1 MARISSYDQD
11 SSLNV
16 ADKLLGTDSAT
27 GATKNF
33 TLDSVLGLVNDGGLV
48 QAFDGSTFQFTDY
61 VAPGSTPQGVLNL
74 NEGTASTT
82 AFSAINQIFISVKDT
97 SGLSLAEY
105 LDNTADDFIKIS
117 KKDNL
122 NNFGIFEV
130 TAIQTTGSG
139 QYRKLTVTPRGTNGN
154 LTVGQKYFV
163 ANYSA
168 LYDQDFSDDAITEFG
183 DVANTFFT
191 GSTASQLTAAG
202 SGSIITTAE
211 RTSLTN
217 FTNNGLVHGD
227 VVNNLTTN
235 TTDVP
240 LSANQGLV
248 LKGLIDGINTLL
260 QSDDTN
266 LDTIQE
272 VVDFIK
278 TNKSTLDSL
287 GISNISGLQAALDAK
302 EPSVTGK
309 GLSANDFTDALLTKL
324 NSIAANAEVNVQA
337 DFNAVSGDA
346 LILNKPTDLTVLSG
360 HNVTELADVT
370 SAGSGAIISSAE
382 RTKLNAIEASADV
395 TDTANVVAALSAGSN
410 ITISAGGE
418 IAATNTNTTY
428 DLSVHDSGDDA
439 IIRLSGSDSTTDN
452 VTLEAGNNITLTPN
466 SSTLTIAASLTTA
479 AVADG
484 STSLVTGD
492 HVFDYADPKFARKDQ
507 AEVFSNNVTITG
519 DLIVSGTTTTINTAN
534 LTIEDNI
541 MILNSGQTGT
551 PAASLRSGIEIER
564 GDATNVK
571 LQFNENIDKWE
582 FTNDGST
589 FYQFPITIGD
599 LASAKLE
606 LDHDLIIDSKIVT
619 KHSDTVK
626 TMVVTVVTKTAAH
639 PAHGTGSTSGYS
651 IDGVESPE
659 LTFAVG
665 NTYRFDVSDSS
676 NGLHPLRFYDDELRS
691 NIYSTGVTING
702 TQGQSGAYVQIVPTE
717 STPTV
722 LYYQCSAHANM
733 GWKSVF
739 NTKNLTGFNT
749 DNLAESPYNLYF
761 TNARADARIA
771 AASINALSDVDIS
784 TSAPSTGQALVWD
797 GSKFEPGAVGSTL
810 TVKDESTTLS
820 TAATTLKF
828 AGSGVTASGTGAE
841 KTITIPGGTSGI
853 TVQEEGSSLSTAAT
867 TLNFTGSA
875 VTASGTGA
883 TKTINITGGGSSSGT
898 VTIEKNVY
906 TGDGSDVTFDTSTAI
921 ANENNVQVYIDGVYQ
936 SKNNYTTSGSTV
948 TFGTGNAPP
957 NGTSVELIH
966 MVSTS
971 GVIARDS
978 FTGDGST
985 TNYVLSM
992 SISNENATQVYLDG
1006 VYQSKNN
1013 YTTSGSTLTFTTT
1026 APPNGTAIEVVHI
1039 KAVAASA
1046 LNQNNFTGNGSA
1058 QNFALSQTIDD
1069 TAKTFVFIQGVYQEK
1084 STYSISGTT
1093 LTFSTPPQNGYT
1105 IEVMAFDTI
1114 SVGNASVSA
1123 TSWQSAIKTSN
1134 FTAEKGKGYFVNTS
1148 GGAITVTLPS
1158 SPLLGDTV
1166 AVSDYGGNSATNKIT
1181 FTSSNNIQGQSGNRE
1196 LATDN
1201 GSVKLVYSDSTKGW
1215 VTATDSTDG
1224 LSNIPASVNYLVVA
1238 GGGGGG
1244 GHQNATDGGG
1254 GAGGL
1259 RTSYGS
1265 NSGGGASAEAALQ
1278 LTLGT
1283 NYTVTVGAGGSLG
1296 SGTTSPTNGE
1306 NSSIVGSNITDIIS
1320 LGGGGA
1326 SANAVNASSG
1336 GSGGGGGNGGGQPGQ
1351 GTSGQGYAGGSSN
1364 SNRGAGGGGAGAVG
1378 ANSPGA
1384 NGGAGGI
1391 GLAVNI
1397 INATNAGTANVGEVS
1412 SSNVYYAGG
1421 GGGGSAST
1429 GASTQAAGG
1438 LGGGGNGELN
1448 NNNNATAGDANT
1460 GGGGGGAF
1468 TAGAKAGGSGVVILR
1483 YASTLTLTAG
1493 AGLTQSTGSPFTEG
1507 SDKISVFTAGT
1518 GTISL
1523 N

>member
-33 TLDSVLGLVNDGGLV
+33 TLDSVLGLVNDAGLV
-48 QAFDGSTFQFTDY
+48 QTFDGSTFQFTDY
-61 VAPGSTPQGVLNL
+61 VAPGSNPQGILNL
-74 NEGTASTT
+74 NEGTATT
-82 AFSAINQIFISVKDT
+82 AAFSAINQIFISVKDT

-130 TAIQTTGSG
+130 TSIQTTGSG

-154 LTVGQKYFV
+154 LTAGEKYFV

-191 GSTASQLTAAG
+191 GSTASQLTDAG

-217 FTNNGLVHGD
+217 FTTNGLIHGD

-235 TTDVP
+235 ATDVP

-248 LKGLIDGINTLL
+248 LKGLIDGINQVLA
-260 QSDDTN
+260 SNDAD
-266 LDTIQE
+266 LDIIQE
-272 VVDFIK
+272 IVNYIK
-278 TNKSTLDSL
+278 TNRSTLDAL
-287 GISNISGLQAALDAK
+287 GISTIPGLQAALNAK
-302 EPSVTGK
+302 EDSVTGK

-324 NSIAANAEVNVQA
+324 NGIAAGAEVNIPH
-337 DFNAVSGDA
+337 DYTTLS
-346 LILNKPTDLTVLSG
+346 NKPTDVTNLG
-360 HNVTELADVT
+360 IHNVTELQDVT
-370 SAGSGAIISSAE
+370 SAGSGSIISSAE

-418 IAATNTNTTY
+418 IAATSPNTTY

-479 AVADG
+479 AVANG

-492 HVFDYADPKFARKDQ
+492 HVFNYADPKFARKDQ
-507 AEVFSNNVTITG
+507 AEVFSNDVTITG

-571 LQFNENIDKWE
+571 LQFNENTDKWE

-619 KHSDTVK
+619 KHSNTVK
-626 TMVVTVVTKTAAH
+626 TMTVTVVTKTAAH
-639 PAHGTGSTSGYS
+639 PAHGTGSALGYS
-651 IDGVESPE
+651 IDGIESPE

-665 NTYRFDVSDSS
+665 NTYKFDQADSS
-676 NGLHPLRFYDDELRS
+676 NGTHPLRFYYDEAKTTA
-691 NIYSTGVTING
+691 YTAGVTTNG
-702 TQGQSGAYVQIVPTE
+702 TPGQSGAYTQIIPTE
-717 STPTV
+717 STPIT
-722 LYYQCSAHANM
+722 LYYQCSAHSNM

-739 NTKNLTGFNT
+739 NTRNLTGFTT
-749 DNLAESPYNLYF
+749 DNLTEGSSNLYF
-761 TNARADARIA
+761 TNARADGRIA

-828 AGSGVTASGTGAE
+828 AGAGVTASGTGAE
-841 KTITIPGGTSGI
+841 KTITIPGGGTSGI
-853 TVQEEGSSLSTAAT
+853 TIQEEGSSLSTAAT

-883 TKTINITGGGSSSGT
+883 TKTINITGGSSSGGT

-906 TGDGSDVTFDTSTAI
+906 TGDGSDVTFDTTTAI

-936 SKNNYTTSGSTV
+936 SKDNYTTSGSTV

-978 FTGDGST
+978 FTGNGSD

-1006 VYQSKNN
+1006 VYQSKDN
-1013 YTTSGSTLTFTTT
+1013 YTTSGSTLTFST

-1039 KAVAASA
+1039 KAVAASS

-1058 QNFALSQTIDD
+1058 QNFPLSQSIDD

-1123 TSWQSAIKTSN
+1123 TSWESAIKASN

-1148 GGAITVTLPS
+1148 GGAVTVTLPL
-1158 SPLLGDTV
+1158 SPSLGDIV
-1166 AVSDYGGNSATNKIT
+1166 EVSDYNGSSATNNIT
-1181 FTSSNNIQGQSGNRE
+1181 FTSSNNIQGGSGNKV
-1196 LATDN
+1196 LATNN
-1201 GSVKLVYSDSTKGW
+1201 GSIKLVYSDSTKGW
-1215 VTATDSTDG
+1215 VTAADSTNA
-1224 LSNIPASVNYLVVA
+1224 LENPAINITYLVVA
-1238 GGGGGG
+1238 GGGAAGTSGGR
-1244 GHQNATDGGG
+1244 AGGG
-1254 GAGGL
+1254 GAGGF
-1259 RTSYGS
+1259 RTGTL
-1265 NSGGGASAEAALQ
+1265 SAVSM
-1278 LTLGT
+1278 GT
-1283 NYTVTVGAGGSLG
+1283 SYTVTVGAGGTGTDGNVQGGDGGNSLFG
-1296 SGTTSPTNGE
+1296 SI
-1306 NSSIVGSNITDIIS
+1306 SST
-1320 LGGGGA
+1320 GGGGGGGHY
-1326 SANAVNASSG
+1326 SGSTTNGRSG
-1336 GSGGGGGNGGGQPGQ
+1336 GSGGGGA
-1351 GTSGQGYAGGSSN
+1351 TLSGSYSS
-1364 SNRGAGGGGAGAVG
+1364 GGAG
-1378 ANSPGA
+1378 N
-1384 NGGAGGI
+1384 AGGYTPVE
-1391 GLAVNI
+1391 G
-1397 INATNAGTANVGEVS
+1397 
-1412 SSNVYYAGG
+1412 YAGG
-1421 GGGGSAST
+1421 GGGYSGSVYASGGGGGAGGAGAQGNYST
-1429 GASTQAAGG
+1429 GNAGNGGIGATTTMITTTQAGTLSIGQVDSGNVYFAGGGGGGVSGGNNVAGTGG
-1438 LGGGGNGELN
+1438 LGGG
-1448 NNNNATAGDANT
+1448 TAGNTTSNSSPANT
-1460 GGGGGGAF
+1460 GGGSGGWGG
-1468 TAGAKAGGSGVVILR
+1468 TSNGNGGSGVVLLKYPNSATITVP
-1483 YASTLTLTAG
+1483 SGLTAQ
-1493 AGLTQSTGSPFTEG
+1493 TITSG
-1507 SDKISVFTAGT
+1507 SDKITAFKSGT
-1518 GTISL
+1518 GTITF

>member
-1 MARISSYDQD
+1 M
-11 SSLNV
+11 
-16 ADKLLGTDSAT
+16 
-27 GATKNF
+27 
-33 TLDSVLGLVNDGGLV
+33 
-48 QAFDGSTFQFTDY
+48 
-61 VAPGSTPQGVLNL
+61 
-74 NEGTASTT
+74 
-82 AFSAINQIFISVKDT
+82 
-97 SGLSLAEY
+97 
-105 LDNTADDFIKIS
+105 
-117 KKDNL
+117 
-122 NNFGIFEV
+122 
-130 TAIQTTGSG
+130 
-139 QYRKLTVTPRGTNGN
+139 
-154 LTVGQKYFV
+154 
-163 ANYSA
+163 
-168 LYDQDFSDDAITEFG
+168 
-183 DVANTFFT
+183 
-191 GSTASQLTAAG
+191 
-202 SGSIITTAE
+202 
-211 RTSLTN
+211 
-217 FTNNGLVHGD
+217 
-227 VVNNLTTN
+227 
-235 TTDVP
+235 
-240 LSANQGLV
+240 
-248 LKGLIDGINTLL
+248 
-260 QSDDTN
+260 
-266 LDTIQE
+266 
-272 VVDFIK
+272 
-278 TNKSTLDSL
+278 
-287 GISNISGLQAALDAK
+287 
-302 EPSVTGK
+302 
-309 GLSANDFTDALLTKL
+309 LTKL

-360 HNVTELADVT
+360 HDVTELADVT

-382 RTKLNAIEASADV
+382 RNLITSTHATFIGLSSAERTKLSGIDVNTSTRVV
-395 TDTANVVAALSAGSN
+395 TDGTDS
-410 ITISAGGE
+410 ITIP
-418 IAATNTNTTY
+418 TNTDTTY

-439 IIRLSGSDSTTDN
+439 IIRLTGSDSTTDN

-466 SSTLTIAASLTTA
+466 SGTLTIAASLTTA
-479 AVADG
+479 AVANG

-571 LQFNENIDKWE
+571 LQFNENTDKWE

-619 KHSDTVK
+619 KHSNTVK

-639 PAHGTGSTSGYS
+639 PAHGTGSALGYS

-659 LTFAVG
+659 LTFAIG
-665 NTYRFDVSDSS
+665 NTYKFDQADSS
-676 NGLHPLRFYDDELRS
+676 NGTHPLRFYYDEAKTTA
-691 NIYSTGVTING
+691 YTAGVTTNG
-702 TQGQSGAYVQIVPTE
+702 TPGQSGAYTQIIPTE
-717 STPTV
+717 STPTT

-739 NTKNLTGFNT
+739 NTRNLTGFTT
-749 DNLAESPYNLYF
+749 DNLTEGSSNLYF
-761 TNARADARIA
+761 TNARADGRIA

-828 AGSGVTASGTGAE
+828 AGAGVTASGTGAE

-883 TKTINITGGGSSSGT
+883 TKTINITGGSSSSGT

-906 TGDGSDVTFDTSTAI
+906 TGDGSDVTFDTTTAI

-936 SKNNYTTSGSTV
+936 SKDKYTTSGSTV

-978 FTGDGST
+978 FTGNGSD

-1006 VYQSKNN
+1006 VYQSKDN
-1013 YTTSGSTLTFTTT
+1013 YTTSGSTLTFST

-1039 KAVAASA
+1039 KAVAASS

-1058 QNFALSQTIDD
+1058 QNFSLSQSIDD

-1123 TSWQSAIKTSN
+1123 TSWQSAIKTSS

-1148 GGAITVTLPS
+1148 GGAITVTLPL
-1158 SPLLGDTV
+1158 SPSLGDTV

-1181 FTSSNNIQGQSGNRE
+1181 FTSSNNIQGGSSNKV

-1224 LSNIPASVNYLVVA
+1224 LSGLPASVDYLVVA

-1265 NSGGGASAEAALQ
+1265 NSGGGDAAEAALQ
-1278 LTLGT
+1278 LTLAT
-1283 NYTVTVGAGGSLG
+1283 NYTITVGAGGSLG

-1306 NSSIVGSNITDIIS
+1306 NSSIVGSNITDIVS

-1326 SANAVNASSG
+1326 SASAVNASSG
-1336 GSGGGGGNGGGQPGQ
+1336 GSGGGGSNGGGQPGQ

-1364 SNRGAGGGGAGAVG
+1364 SNRGGGGGGAGAVG